1 MFAFSLYVSFL
12 MLCGFYCTG
21 AGNLDTENCTI
32 EEKGTRRL
40 ELCVEREVI
49 GLRGGSATFPC
60 SFTYQSNRWKIKNLT
75 FVIFTHH
82 SENGETIMRY
92 NYKGTIE
99 KMKRF
104 EGRVE
109 KMEKPEQG
117 LWSMKIN
124 NLRVEDENTYV
135 CRFMFNE
142 SEYGINR
149 GKSGFEPRNGKRTK
163 LRVDVHPKIL
173 NISKEFVNSS
183 NSWRVVCEGEAKP
196 GPNITWLNP
205 KGHLVNET
213 EIALS
218 PNGQNGLQNIISTFN
233 ITGED
238 PEGQYTCLV
247 KNKYGTAQDH
257 VIFTPTAAPQ
267 SNDISQWIVI
277 GCSIALGLLLLLL
290 FAVGLHI
297 YRKKR
302 NQMEESQA
310 LDGTTSNQGPNEA
323 DELTYATLA
332 IKMNETP
339 RPAAP
344 NQSEDTSIYA
354 VVKK

>member
-1 MFAFSLYVSFL
+1 MFSFSLYVSFL
-12 MLCGFYCTG
+12 MLCGFYCTAGLAGRARG
-21 AGNLDTENCTI
+21 ARNLDTENCTI
-32 EEKGTRRL
+32 EEKGTKRL

-60 SFTYQSNRWKIKNLT
+60 SFTYQSNKWKIKNLT
-75 FVIFTHH
+75 FVIFTHR
-82 SENGETIMRY
+82 SKNGKRITGYRD
-92 NYKGTIE
+92 KGRIE

-135 CRFMFNE
+135 CRFMYNE
-142 SEYGINR
+142 SEDGGNWRI
-149 GKSGFEPRNGKRTK
+149 SGFDARQKIRTK
-163 LRVDVHPKIL
+163 LRVDVQPKIL
-173 NISKEFVNSS
+173 DISKEFVHSS
-183 NSWRVVCEGEAKP
+183 NSWRVICEGEAKP

-205 KGHLVNET
+205 KGLPVNGAK
-213 EIALS
+213 IASS
-218 PNGQNGLQNIISTFN
+218 PNGKNGLQNIISTFN

-247 KNKYGTAQDH
+247 KNKYGMAQDH
-257 VIFTPTAAPQ
+257 VNTGK
-267 SNDISQWIVI
+267 QWIVI
-277 GCSIALGLLLLLL
+277 GCSIALSLVLLLL

-302 NQMEESQA
+302 NPGEGNSTQADVELRESGQREEASYMALKKKHHEESQHQ
-310 LDGTTSNQGPNEA
+310 LYDN
-323 DELTYATLA
+323 L
-332 IKMNETP
+332 
-339 RPAAP
+339 RC
-344 NQSEDTSIYA
+344 
-354 VVKK
+354 

>member
-1 MFAFSLYVSFL
+1 MDSSSLVITLGIRHTDVEIWSE
-12 MLCGFYCTG
+12 G

-163 LRVDVHPKIL
+163 LRVD
-173 NISKEFVNSS
+173 
-183 NSWRVVCEGEAKP
+183 
-196 GPNITWLNP
+196 
-205 KGHLVNET
+205 
-213 EIALS
+213 
-218 PNGQNGLQNIISTFN
+218 
-233 ITGED
+233 GED

>member
-12 MLCGFYCTG
+12 MFYCTAGLAGRARG

-32 EEKGTRRL
+32 EEKGTKCL

-49 GLRGGSATFPC
+49 GFRGGSATFPC
-60 SFTYQSNRWKIKNLT
+60 SFTYQSNKWKIKNLT

-82 SENGETIMRY
+82 SKNGKRITGY
-92 NYKGTIE
+92 DDKGGIE

-109 KMEKPEQG
+109 KMEKPKQG
-117 LWSMKIN
+117 LWSMEIN

-135 CRFMFNE
+135 CRFMYNE
-142 SEYGINR
+142 SEDGINW

-163 LRVDVHPKIL
+163 LWVDVQPKIL

-183 NSWRVVCEGEAKP
+183 NSWRVICEGEAKP

-205 KGHLVNET
+205 KGLPVNGAK
-213 EIALS
+213 IASS
-218 PNGQNGLQNIISTFN
+218 PNGKNGLQNITSTLT

-247 KNKYGTAQDH
+247 KNKYGMAQDH
-257 VIFTPTAAPQ
+257 VIHLTNTGK
-267 SNDISQWIVI
+267 QWIVI
-277 GCSIALGLLLLLL
+277 GCSIALSLVLLLL

-302 NQMEESQA
+302 NPREGSQA
-310 LDGTTSNQGPNEA
+310 LDGTTSHQGPNEE
-323 DELTYATLA
+323 DELTYVTLA

-339 RPAAP
+339 RPATP